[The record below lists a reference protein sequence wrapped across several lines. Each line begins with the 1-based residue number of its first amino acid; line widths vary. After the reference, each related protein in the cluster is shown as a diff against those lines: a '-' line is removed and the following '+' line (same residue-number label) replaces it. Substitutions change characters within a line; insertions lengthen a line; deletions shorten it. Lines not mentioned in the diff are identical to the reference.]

1 MMSVQIF
8 ILATFT
14 VVSGAIVGHAGSDAS
29 GTGTRQPNADET
41 HTDVVSMDVA
51 EDIRA
56 RQERRRAIR
65 EIKERQMEAVRAEA
79 DARAQLAMEAARNAT
94 LAADRAR
101 HKRHEEMR
109 KDGELPV
116 VPASTVVHL
125 VRIPHPKNQTVHRH
139 QNHNTFNQTGTPIKN
154 TSASTI
160 ASTPQLAKAL
170 ASKNI
175 THTSAAANA
184 SRLNA
189 TKTAEKH
196 KEVIAAKANNISQKA
211 AQAASKGVTA
221 AFHSARMAAEKLRKN
236 HLAKRESIERKR
248 STESDGDSEEKIHA
262 EKIKKAVIEVEG
274 DDLANALKGV
284 FSFPAKVKTTSTTT
298 TTTTTTSTT
307 TTTTA
312 ETTTALATVTTTTTA
327 QAANETMDVVA
338 KNFSNASMNVVAQNV
353 SNANANMDVVAKDV
367 RSVVNSSVVMFS
379 AAVEAPKDT
388 SDAELDKIN
397 AEIKK
402 DQEDKKKAI
411 DKDDL
416 ETALVLKKELE
427 ELTKKRNALEPHNTS
442 STPNRTT
449 ELAFFFGKAPDVT
462 AQQPAI
468 NKSSAVA
475 LHSPL
480 RAAKIAASK
489 LRGTHE

>member
-79 DARAQLAMEAARNAT
+79 DARAQHNMEAARNAT

-116 VPASTVVHL
+116 VPGSTVVHL

-139 QNHNTFNQTGTPIKN
+139 QNPSNFNQTGTP
-154 TSASTI
+154 TSASKV

-196 KEVIAAKANNISQKA
+196 KEVIAAKANNMSQKA

-298 TTTTTTSTT
+298 TTTITTSTT

-327 QAANETMDVVA
+327 QAANGTMDVVA

-367 RSVVNSSVVMFS
+367 SAAVNSSVAMFS
-379 AAVEAPKDT
+379 
-388 SDAELDKIN
+388 AELDKIE

-402 DQEDKKKAI
+402 DREDKKKAI

-427 ELTKKRNALEPHNTS
+427 ELTKKQNALEPHNTS
-442 STPNRTT
+442 STANRTT
-449 ELAFFFGKAPDVT
+449 ELAFFFGKAPDGT

>member
-79 DARAQLAMEAARNAT
+79 DARAQHNMEAARNAT

-139 QNHNTFNQTGTPIKN
+139 QNHNTFNQTGTP

-196 KEVIAAKANNISQKA
+196 KEVIAAKANNMSQKA

-307 TTTTA
+307 TSTTTTTTA

-338 KNFSNASMNVVAQNV
+338 KNFSNASMNVVALNV

-367 RSVVNSSVVMFS
+367 SAAVNSSVAMFS
-379 AAVEAPKDT
+379 
-388 SDAELDKIN
+388 AELDKIE

-402 DQEDKKKAI
+402 DREDKKKAI

-427 ELTKKRNALEPHNTS
+427 ELTNKRNALEPHNTS

-449 ELAFFFGKAPDVT
+449 ELAFFFGKAPDGT